1 MPRFGFPE
9 LFVSFVVLV
18 AYAVP
23 IAVAIWIILALRHIR
38 SDVITLKGELEEI
51 KRLLLSKN

>member
-9 LFVSFVVLV
+9 LLVSFFALF

-23 IAVAIWIILALRHIR
+23 IAVAIWIILALRNIR
-38 SDVITLKGELEEI
+38 SDVISLKGELEEI
-51 KRLLLSKN
+51 KRLVLSKN

>member
-9 LFVSFVVLV
+9 LLVSFFALI

-23 IAVAIWIILALRHIR
+23 IAVAIWVILALRLIR